1 MRVGA
6 ELSFAKARLATQEG
20 SRLLGSLALL
30 AAPAALLA
38 VSGWRPT
45 LAREHYLPVHAF
57 IEIFIAF
64 VGFATFAVQWY
75 AAAAKGASDARARF
89 IGAAFL
95 GMALLEV
102 AHLLVFPGMPG
113 FLGASSTERGIFYW
127 LAGRLW
133 LTGVLICA
141 AWVPRAAHHV
151 LFRRELLTGAALL
164 VVAAA
169 VAAELAVPY
178 SGTLYVEGSGLTPLK
193 VALEVTVGALAAAG
207 AALHWRRFRAGGERT
222 YAKIALGLAVVVLA
236 EACFSVYATA
246 FDAFNVMGHVY
257 SLVASALIFD
267 ALFVAAILEPY
278 ARTEATSREL
288 AATNEYLARLRGHI
302 EGELASTIARL
313 QEKSDAEAAA
323 RGELEAAIAASP
335 GGIVVHAPDGRIL
348 TMNGGAERI
357 LLYGEEMR
365 LSTVQARWAA
375 LRPRHED
382 GTLLAEDENPVLRA
396 LHGETVQG
404 VSLVIEPPGAS
415 QRWIRLSAAPIHGAG
430 GAIVGAVSNL
440 TDVTEIQQLQAER
453 QDLLRAVSHDLRNP
467 LQIVLLQAERLQR
480 ALPAESAKERRSA
493 DAIAN
498 AARNMSAMIRDLVE
512 AVRLE
517 SGRLTLEPETIALP
531 SWIRERLGMAAGVL
545 DTARVVYEFDPELP
559 AVRADPARLD
569 RIVTNLVG
577 NALKYSDSAR
587 EVRVGARHSG
597 AAVEVWVADRGV
609 GVAPEDLPRIFE
621 RFYRGKLT
629 SRSEGLGLG
638 LFIVRMLVEAQGGEV
653 RAESRVGEG
662 STFFFRLPVA

>member
-6 ELSFAKARLATQEG
+6 ELSIEG
-20 SRLLGSLALL
+20 KSRSHAADLGRSLVLLALPAVVL
-30 AAPAALLA
+30 AA
-38 VSGWRPT
+38 SGWRPVLT
-45 LAREHYLPVHAF
+45 PAQYLPLHAF
-57 IEIFIAF
+57 VEIFIAF

-75 AAAAKGASDARARF
+75 AGGAASAVDPRARL

-95 GMALLEV
+95 GMAVLEIV
-102 AHLLVFPGMPG
+102 HLLVFPGMPG
-113 FLGASSTERGIFYW
+113 LLGASGTERGIFYW

-133 LTGVLICA
+133 LVAVLVGA
-141 AWVPRAAHHV
+141 VWVPRRTEHWALKREQLAATALLAVVATIAVEIALPYAGTLHV
-151 LFRRELLTGAALL
+151 PGEGLTHLKIGLESAVGGLAAL
-164 VVAAA
+164 
-169 VAAELAVPY
+169 
-178 SGTLYVEGSGLTPLK
+178 
-193 VALEVTVGALAAAG
+193 GAL
-207 AALHWRRFRAGGERT
+207 LHWRRFRASSEHTHAR
-222 YAKIALGLAVVVLA
+222 IALALGVIVIA

-246 FDAFNVMGHVY
+246 YDGFNLIGHVY

-267 ALFVAAILEPY
+267 ALFASAILEPY
-278 ARTEATSREL
+278 ARSEATSREL

-302 EGELASTIARL
+302 EGELATTIARL
-313 QEKSDAEAAA
+313 QEKSAAEETA

-335 GGIVVHAPDGRIL
+335 GGIIVHAPDGRIL
-348 TMNGGAERI
+348 NMNAGAERI
-357 LLYGEEMR
+357 LRYGDTARR
-365 LSTVQARWAA
+365 LALKARWET
-375 LRPRHED
+375 LRARKDD
-382 GTLLAEDENPVLRA
+382 GTPLGDDENPVQRA
-396 LHGETVQG
+396 LLGETVQG
-404 VSLVIEPPGAS
+404 LSLVIEPPGAP
-415 QRWIRLSAAPIHGAG
+415 QRWIRVSAAPIRGAG
-430 GAIVGAVSNL
+430 AAIVGAVSNL

-480 ALPAESAKERRSA
+480 ALPADAAKERRSA

-517 SGRLTLEPETIALP
+517 AGRFALQPETVALP
-531 SWIRERLGMAAGVL
+531 GWIRDRLSLTAGVL
-545 DTARVVYEFDPELP
+545 DTSRIVFEFDPDLP
-559 AVRADPARLD
+559 DVRADPARLD
-569 RIVTNLVG
+569 RVVTNLVG
-577 NALKYSDSAR
+577 NALRYSDPAR
-587 EVRVGARHSG
+587 EVRVGARRTG

-609 GVAPEDLPRIFE
+609 GITPEDLPHIFE

-662 STFFFRLPVA
+662 STFSFTLPVA